1 MEEVERSAEEV
12 NADVVEVVEEAHEV
26 MAGDVLVMTLDVLDI
41 DGEKRTGNSMLL
53 LPNPPASPLY
63 DENHVHVIRGR
74 VQSR

>member
-53 LPNPPASPLY
+53 HPTLPPPPFMMK
-63 DENHVHVIRGR
+63 IMFT
-74 VQSR
+74 